1 MDQIPKSNEY
11 EQLIS
16 DLIDVGVQYGLAVIT
31 AIAVLIA
38 GLIIS
43 RWLSRMLRRRLENI
57 EGFDQTLPPILAQI
71 VRYAILIMTF
81 VVVLAEFGIQTTSI
95 IALLG
100 AAGIAVGLALQGT
113 LQNVS
118 AGMMLLL
125 LRPFHRGDYIDTG
138 AGSGTVDE
146 IGLFMTRMQTPQGIF
161 VAAPNA
167 KIWADTI
174 TNYSA
179 SPRRRLD
186 LLVGISYDSDIDRAT
201 QVLLALA
208 RHDKRILGDPAP
220 VVVVKALGESSV
232 DLELRAWVGL
242 SDFWD
247 VNFQMNRAVKYSFD
261 KAGIDIPYPH
271 RQLVF
276 KQMPG
281 SDGAQS

>member
-1 MDQIPKSNEY
+1 MDQIPNSEEY
-11 EQLIS
+11 ERLIS
-16 DLIDVGVQYGLAVIT
+16 DLIDVGVQYGLAFIT
-31 AIAVLIA
+31 AVIVLIA
-38 GLIIS
+38 GVYIA
-43 RWLSRMLRRRLENI
+43 RWLSRMLRRRLEQI
-57 EGFDQTLPPILAQI
+57 EGLDKTLPPILEQI
-71 VRYAILIMTF
+71 VRYAILVLTI

-146 IGLFMTRMQTPQGIF
+146 IGLFMTRMHTPQGIF
-161 VAAPNA
+161 LAAPNA

-174 TNYSA
+174 TNYSMG
-179 SPRRRLD
+179 PHRRLD
-186 LLVGISYDSDIDRAT
+186 LLVGISYDSDIDQAA
-201 QVLLALA
+201 QVLLGLA
-208 RHDKRILGDPAP
+208 RSETRVLSDPEP
-220 VVVVKALGESSV
+220 EVVVKALGESSV
-232 DLELRAWVGL
+232 DLELRAWVAK

-247 VNFQMNRAVKYSFD
+247 VNFQMTRDVKYALD
-261 KAGIDIPYPH
+261 KAGIEIPYPH

-276 KQMPG
+276 KQLPG
-281 SDGAQS
+281 NNRVQS

>member
-1 MDQIPKSNEY
+1 MDQIPISA
-11 EQLIS
+11 EQARLMS
-16 DLIDVGVQYGLAVIT
+16 DLIDVGVQYGLAFIT
-31 AIAVLIA
+31 AVIVLIA
-38 GLIIS
+38 GAIIAG
-43 RWLSRMLRRRLENI
+43 WASRMLRRRLERI

-71 VRYAILIMTF
+71 VRYAILILTII
-81 VVVLAEFGIQTTSI
+81 VVMAEFGIQTTSI

-146 IGLFMTRMQTPQGIF
+146 IGLFMTRMHTPQGIF
-161 VAAPNA
+161 IAAPNA

-174 TNYSA
+174 TNYSML
-179 SPRRRLD
+179 PHRRLE
-186 LLVGISYDSDIDRAT
+186 LVVGISYDSDIDQAAE
-201 QVLLALA
+201 VLLALA
-208 RHDKRILGDPAP
+208 RNEKRVLSDPEP
-220 VVVVKALGESSV
+220 KVVVKALGESSV
-232 DLELRAWVGL
+232 DLEMRAWVAK

-247 VNFQMNRAVKYSFD
+247 VNFQMIRDVKYALD
-261 KAGIDIPYPH
+261 KAGIEIPYPH

-276 KQMPG
+276 KQLPSG
-281 SDGAQS
+281 NRAQG